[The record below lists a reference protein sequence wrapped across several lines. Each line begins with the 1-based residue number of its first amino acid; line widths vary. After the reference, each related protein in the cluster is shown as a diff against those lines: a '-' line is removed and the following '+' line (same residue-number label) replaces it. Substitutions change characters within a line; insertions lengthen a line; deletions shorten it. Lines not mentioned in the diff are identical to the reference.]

1 MTHLNRRR
9 ASLGIAASLIV
20 LLAGLL
26 PAGARAAASDEY
38 EIRIGRRGA
47 AQIESRFKLVKDP
60 AINERVTRIG
70 LAVAAVTE
78 RPRLPW
84 TFKVV
89 QTDQVN
95 AVALPGGFV
104 YITSG
109 VLGFVRSDHELA
121 AIIAHE
127 AAHAARGHGLEMM
140 RRANQAFYIT
150 LLVAIFTRDP
160 TLVGGSTILSGGVLS
175 GYTRDL
181 EKEADLSAID
191 YLTRTPYSPVGEL
204 TVLEHLRRVEQL
216 SGQSEF
222 AAYGDRPTTSE
233 RIQYVEAGLRARQ
246 IPINRRAA
254 ANYLVLSVREG
265 TESGTPYAEILV
277 NNRSIVWLADP
288 ARIKEAAEVL
298 DRLFDS
304 DLDPFEVTARETQGG
319 WGLFA
324 RGWAVV
330 RLTPRDVPAGVVSV
344 RDFAISISVRLRAT
358 IEDDI
363 RRRRMSG

>member
-1 MTHLNRRR
+1 MTRR
-9 ASLGIAASLIV
+9 SPTSIGIAFSLLV
-20 LLAGLL
+20 LLVGLL
-26 PAGARAAASDEY
+26 PAGVRAATSDDY

-47 AQIESRFKLVKDP
+47 AQIESRFKVVKDP

-70 LAVAAVTE
+70 LVVAAVTE
-78 RPRLPW
+78 RPQLPW

-89 QTDQVN
+89 ETPQVN
-95 AVALPGGFV
+95 AVALPGGFI
-104 YITSG
+104 YLTSG
-109 VLGFVRSDHELA
+109 LLGFVRSDHELA
-121 AIIAHE
+121 AVIAHE
-127 AAHAARGHGLEMM
+127 ATHAAHGHGMEMM
-140 RRANQAFYIT
+140 RRANQAMFIT
-150 LLVAIFTRDP
+150 ILVAIFTRDP
-160 TLVGGSTILSGGVLS
+160 TLVGGTSIMSSGVLS

-181 EKEADLSAID
+181 EKEADLTAID

-204 TVLEHLRRVEQL
+204 TLLEHLQRVEQL

-222 AAYGDRPTTSE
+222 AAYGDHPTTGE
-233 RIQYVEAGLRARQ
+233 RIQYVEAALRARQ
-246 IPINRRAA
+246 IPINRRPA

-265 TESGTPYAEILV
+265 TESGTRFAEILV

-330 RLTPRDVPAGVVSV
+330 RLTPRDVPAGVASV
-344 RDFAISISVRLRAT
+344 RDFAISISVRLRTT